1 MSTYGERFAQAVA
14 QQLRAEKNNQG
25 LTEEELAKSLG
36 IHRVSMS
43 RYLSGVRA
51 VPLAV
56 FADAC
61 QVLHTDALEVIARAK
76 ATVQKADQAGEPPL
90 FKPSR
95 SRVRRKKQ
103 A

>member
-14 QQLRAEKNNQG
+14 QQLQAEKNDQG

-76 ATVQKADQAGEPPL
+76 ATVQKADKAGEPPL

-95 SRVRRKKQ
+95 SRVRRKKR